1 VSGDGDPP
9 GASQEPPGASQDPPG
24 ASTDRPLID
33 RERHRKQHAERRQE
47 FTLHPDRAKIVS
59 RAKVRIIQDY
69 RKEAHCASFTFASD
83 EHAPVGEGT
92 APSPL
97 QYFVAAVGL

>member
-1 VSGDGDPP
+1 MSGDGDPP